1 MAADITNVKMGACS
15 VTFDDVDLGHTKGG
29 VTVAY
34 EPEYHD
40 ITVDKYGNTVVE
52 KVLVGESL
60 KVTVPLAE
68 HTIANL
74 EVAIP
79 AGTDANGSSSVT
91 LGKDAGELMAQY
103 AKELVLHPL
112 ANADGD
118 RTEDIVLYK
127 AIVTEPIELVLNNDG
142 EKIAEVVFQAILDE
156 SKADGARL
164 GLIGDSA
171 GA

>member
-1 MAADITNVKMGACS
+1 MAADVTNVKMGPCS
-15 VTFDDVDLGHTKGG
+15 VTFNGSDLGHTKGG
-29 VTVAY
+29 VTVSY

-52 KVLVGESL
+52 KVLIGESL

-79 AGTDANGSSSVT
+79 AGTDGGSGSRVT
-91 LGKDAGELMAQY
+91 IGQDAGELMAQY
-103 AKELVLHPL
+103 AHTLVLHPL
-112 ANADGD
+112 ANAAGD
-118 RTEDIVLYK
+118 RSEDVVLYK
-127 AIVTEPIELVLNNDG
+127 AVVGENIEFVMGNDG
-142 EKIAEVVFQAILDE
+142 EKIAEVIFHALLDE
-156 SKADGARL
+156 SKSAGSRL

-171 GA
+171 A